1 MRWLVLHATNRV
13 AVVLVVGIQAR
24 DCAAVVQIHV
34 VRVALIVLGGGPEVR
49 GAARDGEFPVAGPEA
64 GRERREPENVFTIA
78 ITGPTRG

>member
-1 MRWLVLHATNRV
+1 MDVIGPNSLMDFNDSGYIM
-13 AVVLVVGIQAR
+13 GITM
-24 DCAAVVQIHV
+24 
-34 VRVALIVLGGGPEVR
+34 ALIVLGGGPEVR